1 MQNFKNHSR
10 LYPLHHFVLT
20 PLTAGLSIWAFV
32 TIFTTDGALMQSV
45 FNFILAFSLALA
57 VLISRIYAL
66 KNQDRVIRLEMRVRY
81 FELTGKSL
89 SSKETKLKLSQ
100 IIALRFA
107 NDNELL
113 PLLDKAISE
122 KMSAKQIKEAIKNW
136 NPDYRRV

>member
-20 PLTAGLSIWAFV
+20 PLTAGLSIWAFI
-32 TIFTTDGALMQSV
+32 TIFTSDGALMQSV

-66 KNQDRVIRLEMRVRY
+66 KNQDRIIRLEMRVRY
-81 FELTGKSL
+81 FELTGKSF

-113 PLLDKAISE
+113 PLIDKAISE
-122 KMSAKQIKEAIKNW
+122 KMSAKQIKEAITNW
-136 NPDYRRV
+136 NPDYSRV

>member
-20 PLTAGLSIWAFV
+20 PLTAGLSIWSFI
-32 TIFTTDGALMQSV
+32 TIFTSDGALMQSV

-81 FELTGKSL
+81 FELTGKSF

-113 PLLDKAISE
+113 PLIDKAISE
-122 KMSAKQIKEAIKNW
+122 KMSAKQIKEAVTNW

>member
-20 PLTAGLSIWAFV
+20 PLTAGLTIWV
-32 TIFTTDGALMQSV
+32 LVNLFTSNGELSQNV
-45 FNFILAFSLALA
+45 FNLILSFSLALA
-57 VLISRIYAL
+57 VLVSRIYAL
-66 KNQDRVIRLEMRVRY
+66 KNQDRIIRVEMRLRY
-81 FELTGKSL
+81 FELTGKSF
-89 SSKETKLKLSQ
+89 STKEPKLKLSQ

-113 PLLDKAISE
+113 PLIDSAISE
-122 KMSAKQIKEAIKNW
+122 KMSSKEIKQAIKNW

>member
-81 FELTGKSL
+81 FELTGKSF
-89 SSKETKLKLSQ
+89 SSKESKLKLSQ

-122 KMSAKQIKEAIKNW
+122 KMSAKQIKEAITNW

>member
-20 PLTAGLSIWAFV
+20 PLTAGLIIWALV
-32 TIFTTDGALMQSV
+32 NLFTSNGELSQNV
-45 FNFILAFSLALA
+45 FNLILSFSLALA
-57 VLISRIYAL
+57 VLVSRIYAL
-66 KNQDRVIRLEMRVRY
+66 KNQDRIIRVEMRLRY
-81 FELTGKSL
+81 FELTGKSF
-89 SSKETKLKLSQ
+89 STKEPKLKLSQ

-113 PLLDKAISE
+113 PLIDSAISE
-122 KMSAKQIKEAIKNW
+122 KMSSKEIKQVIKNW

>member
-32 TIFTTDGALMQSV
+32 TIFTSDGALMQSV

-81 FELTGKSL
+81 FELTGKSF
-89 SSKETKLKLSQ
+89 SSKESKLKLSQ